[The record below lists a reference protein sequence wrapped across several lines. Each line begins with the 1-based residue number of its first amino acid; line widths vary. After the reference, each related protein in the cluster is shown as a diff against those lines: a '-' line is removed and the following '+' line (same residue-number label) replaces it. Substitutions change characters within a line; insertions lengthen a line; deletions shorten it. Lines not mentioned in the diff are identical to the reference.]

1 MRSSVVFL
9 YELHDMLEKGRGD
22 PGLIEGAKGIKS
34 RSRQEGSHQPVGVS
48 LMPWSHG
55 TEYFS
60 CFISGHTMMLSG
72 ERSGRRIWLLCRG
85 GVAAVLLA
93 WRSPQRALGA
103 AESYWGN
110 TPTSSVA
117 VIANN

>member
-9 YELHDMLEKGRGD
+9 YELNDMLEKGRGD

-48 LMPWSHG
+48 LMLWSHG
-55 TEYFS
+55 AEYFS
-60 CFISGHTMMLSG
+60 RFISDHTMMLSG
-72 ERSGRRIWLLCRG
+72 ERFGRRIWLLCRG
-85 GVAAVLLA
+85 GVTAA